1 MCDVFHRLVK
11 TLNKHYNF
19 PYHTPLLPFHS
30 DIDLEHEKEEEE
42 TLKPVGVPYKQDVC
56 TPVFSWTRKAY
67 TCQGLVK
74 LLLQEYEPEVV
85 CISQPVNVAHNVCFV
100 VDNTMLKSRDDLK
113 CDDMGAWKHTG
124 SPTKWFYVK
133 RNEDNAIEEIVP
145 LQGKPGPKDHDVYQL
160 RRVYY
165 VNASD
170 GDVRKIISTLQ
181 GKLRFYDF
189 PERSPHDLLDAF

>member
-1 MCDVFHRLVK
+1 
-11 TLNKHYNF
+11 
-19 PYHTPLLPFHS
+19 
-30 DIDLEHEKEEEE
+30 
-42 TLKPVGVPYKQDVC
+42 
-56 TPVFSWTRKAY
+56 
-67 TCQGLVK
+67 
-74 LLLQEYEPEVV
+74 
-85 CISQPVNVAHNVCFV
+85 
-100 VDNTMLKSRDDLK
+100 
-113 CDDMGAWKHTG
+113 MGAWKHTV

-181 GKLRFYDF
+181 GKLPFYDF
-189 PERSPHDLLDAF
+189 LELSPHDLVDAF